1 MPAGCNEPQMGGRR
15 RRSHRRRSHHKKSS
29 KRMHKRGARKTHRKR
44 RVRRGGG
51 GLFGAAKTALVP
63 FTLFKAQKHMQKRSR
78 KSARRTRKR

>member
-1 MPAGCNEPQMGGRR
+1 
-15 RRSHRRRSHHKKSS
+15 
-29 KRMHKRGARKTHRKR
+29 MHKRGARKTHRKR

-78 KSARRTRKR
+78 KSSRRTRKR